1 MISTH
6 ALWSSTPEEDQLEDV
21 AANVHLLVT
30 EEMDVQHR
38 LGYHEAPAEE
48 CRVCRSRAG

>member
-6 ALWSSTPEEDQLEDV
+6 APWSPTPEDDQLEEV
-21 AANVHLLVT
+21 AATLHLLVT

-48 CRVCRSRAG
+48 CQVCRSRAG